1 MVNRSIVN
9 ALGCLLTIVLI
20 SGCTSMPKQIE
31 VSVKPIDKP
40 KLVLPNAD
48 ELDLRSV
55 EWYIVTIENWEEQY
69 EKLVNSGRSLAFF
82 SLTDKGYE
90 NLGLNISDLRAYIQQ
105 QNAIIGAYDAY
116 YLRSEETFDKANAE
130 AEEAFEEQTKE
141 SEKGFFGRLID

>member
-20 SGCTSMPKQIE
+20 SGCSSMPKQIT
-31 VSVKPIDKP
+31 VSAKPIDKP

-116 YLRSEETFDKANAE
+116 YLKS
-130 AEEAFEEQTKE
+130 EEAFDETNERIQKDFDSQVE
-141 SEKGFFGRLID
+141 DNEKSFWNIIGK

>member
-20 SGCTSMPKQIE
+20 SGCSSMPKQIT
-31 VSVKPIDKP
+31 VSAKPIDKP

-48 ELDLRSV
+48 ELDLRSI

-69 EKLVNSGRSLAFF
+69 EK
-82 SLTDKGYE
+82 
-90 NLGLNISDLRAYIQQ
+90 LGLNISDLRAYIQQ

-116 YLRSEETFDKANAE
+116 YLKS
-130 AEEAFEEQTKE
+130 EEAFDETNERIQKDFDSQVE
-141 SEKGFFGRLID
+141 DNEKSFWNIIGK

>member
-1 MVNRSIVN
+1 
-9 ALGCLLTIVLI
+9 
-20 SGCTSMPKQIE
+20 MPKQIE
-31 VSVKPIDKP
+31 VSAKPLDKP

-48 ELDLRSV
+48 ELNLRSV

-69 EKLVNSGRSLAFF
+69 EKLVASGRSLAFF

-116 YLRSEETFDKANAE
+116 YVESEKTFDKANAD
-130 AEEAFEEQTKE
+130 AEKAFEEEVLK
-141 SEKGFFGRLID
+141 SEKGFFKKLLN